1 VQTWLHEWVHSWLR
15 NAGSCQSRF
24 PAKMAGPPS
33 KAPRPAGGDRGK
45 RRAPAPSK
53 SRHSRTP
60 TTGDVR
66 GKTALRNPRT
76 VGAGYLVWSQL
87 HICTPGRTKLTMH
100 CAGDTSAG
108 NDAPEKLFLR
118 SKSYIYWFQKL
129 TGTVS
134 TPPGLCLHDGESGAV
149 KKRRRTT
156 EKIHEDTHF
165 FAPPLPPQTVLPPRP
180 TQNHVRKQTKW
191 KNVFPCKASL
201 TTNVPTSLVGKKSKS
216 KWERGTA
223 LPLSKS
229 AMRPT
234 RNISIMHTMIT
245 IMRLAIVFFRF
256 ASGAT
261 QRIAVRNFYVQEV
274 RYVI

>member
-1 VQTWLHEWVHSWLR
+1 MVARVGAQLAAQRRKLPKPFPCKDGGTPVQSPTPCRRRPREAQRADSLEKPTQQDADDRGRPGENGAEKPTHSW
-15 NAGSCQSRF
+15 SRI
-24 PAKMAGPPS
+24 PGVVATPYMHAWTDKIDHALC
-33 KAPRPAGGDRGK
+33 
-45 RRAPAPSK
+45 RRYFCWERCS
-53 SRHSRTP
+53 
-60 TTGDVR
+60 
-66 GKTALRNPRT
+66 
-76 VGAGYLVWSQL
+76 
-87 HICTPGRTKLTMH
+87 
-100 CAGDTSAG
+100 
-108 NDAPEKLFLR
+108 
-118 SKSYIYWFQKL
+118 
-129 TGTVS
+129 
-134 TPPGLCLHDGESGAV
+134 GESFSPQQELYLLVSEINWYSFDATWAV
-149 KKRRRTT
+149 FARVRSGKKRRRTT

-165 FAPPLPPQTVLPPRP
+165 FVPPLPPQTVLPPRP

-261 QRIAVRNFYVQEV
+261 QQIAVRNFYVV
-274 RYVI
+274 LR